1 MPTAAA
7 PAQSQPT
14 KSPSGLAAVRL
25 LALPVFREEDWP
37 SIHLC
42 ADMLVQHWPCEADT
56 PVNLTTAAMPYRQ
69 RFSRLPGL
77 GRKSFCR
84 NADRLLNRL
93 WDYPRSLRRQRAEFD
108 AFHIC
113 DHSYSQLAHTL
124 PIKSTGV
131 LCQDLD
137 TFRCL
142 LSPRDEPRPRW
153 FRRMTQRILDG
164 FRQVAVVFHTTN
176 HVRAQILEHGLIDPD
191 RLVHAPLGIAPEF
204 AELARQRPDD
214 EGPNAAPYLLH
225 VGSCIPR
232 KRIDVLLRVF
242 AAVRRQRPDVALVK
256 VGGEFTAEQRALIA
270 ELGLDDAVQHRLGL
284 SRTEL
289 AALYRRA
296 AATLVTSDREGFG
309 LPVIEALACGSVVVA
324 NDIPPLREGG
334 GDAAVYRSINNVESW
349 AEAVLNLLDDGSP
362 APSVEQ
368 RRTQALRFTWERH
381 AQVIADTYAR
391 IVAGQAPSG
400 SIPAS
405 TKG

>member
-7 PAQSQPT
+7 PAQPPPAMTYS
-14 KSPSGLAAVRL
+14 AAAPVRL

-42 ADMLVQHWPCEADT
+42 ADMLVQHWPCAADT
-56 PVNLTTAAMPYRQ
+56 PVKVVTAATPYRQ
-69 RFSRLPGL
+69 RFGRLPGL
-77 GRKSFCR
+77 GRKSYCR
-84 NADRLLNRL
+84 NADRLLNRF
-93 WDYPRSLRRQRAEFD
+93 WDYPRRLRRQRTEFD
-108 AFHIC
+108 AYHIC
-113 DHSYSQLAHTL
+113 DHSYSQLAHNL
-124 PIKSTGV
+124 PPKSTGV

-142 LSPRDEPRPRW
+142 LSPEAEPRPWW

-176 HVRAQILEHGLIDPD
+176 HVRMQILEHGLIDPD

-204 AELARQRPDD
+204 VELARHRPDD
-214 EGPNAAPYLLH
+214 EGSQAAPYLLH

-242 AAVRRQRPDVALVK
+242 AAVRRRRSDVTLVK
-256 VGGEFTAEQRALIA
+256 VGGEFTAEQRMLIS
-270 ELGLDDAVQHRLGL
+270 ELRLEAAVQHRLGL

-289 AALYRRA
+289 AGLYRRA

-334 GDAAVYRSINNVESW
+334 GEAAVYRSIDDIEAW
-349 AEAVLNLLDDGSP
+349 ADAVLTLLDDSSP
-362 APSVEQ
+362 APAVEQ
-368 RRTQALRFTWERH
+368 RRAQALRFTWERH
-381 AQVIADTYAR
+381 AQVIAEAYAR
-391 IVAGQAPSG
+391 IVAGQSPNAF
-400 SIPAS
+400 

>member
-1 MPTAAA
+1 MSTASA
-7 PAQSQPT
+7 PAQTQPVT
-14 KSPSGLAAVRL
+14 PISGPTPVRL

-42 ADMLVQHWPCEADT
+42 ADMLVQHWPSVAETA
-56 PVNLTTAAMPYRQ
+56 VSVTTAATPYR
-69 RFSRLPGL
+69 RRLGRLPGL
-77 GRKSFCR
+77 GRGSFCR
-84 NADRLLNRL
+84 NADRLLNRF
-93 WDYPRSLRRQRAEFD
+93 WDYPRTVRWQRAEYD

-113 DHSYSQLAHTL
+113 DHSYSQLAHNL
-124 PIKSTGV
+124 PLHRTGV

-142 LSPRDEPRPRW
+142 LSPEEEPRPWW

-176 HVRAQILEHGLIDPD
+176 HVRTQILEQGLVDAD

-214 EGPNAAPYLLH
+214 DGSRAVPYLLH

-242 AAVRRQRPDVALVK
+242 AAVLRRRPDVALVK
-256 VGGEFTAEQRALIA
+256 VGGEFTAEQRALMSDLRL
-270 ELGLDDAVQHRLGL
+270 EGAVQQRLGL

-289 AALYRRA
+289 AALYRGA

-324 NDIPPLREGG
+324 NDIPPMREGG
-334 GDAAVYRSINNVESW
+334 GEAAVYRSIDDVDSW
-349 AEAVLNLLDDGSP
+349 AEAVLSLLDDDSLAP
-362 APSVEQ
+362 AVEQ
-368 RRTQALRFTWERH
+368 RQAQALRFTWKRH
-381 AQVIADTYAR
+381 ARVIAETYDR
-391 IVAGQAPSG
+391 LVAGQAPN
-400 SIPAS
+400 A
-405 TKG
+405 TAKG